1 MRPPRK
7 IEKEVPVDPPID
19 PGRQL
24 VRTSLADAHSLGQRV
39 ADFFERLTWRT
50 PIHDLRLKGRHPT
63 KLVALPGDP
72 LTGDVELGEGLLA
85 GLLHWRGETKLVAE
99 IDLRDR
105 RASAVLWEHLH
116 SFRWLRDLATVP
128 DRPAATRAAE
138 ETMARWLVA
147 VGDRTGDAAWAPAL
161 CGRRLLMW
169 FAHGPLLLSS
179 TDLIFRSSV
188 LNAIARSARHL
199 DRTADK
205 ADAGAPRI
213 AAWSA
218 VVAAGLLVPGAET
231 RRAVGEAGLSRALAA
246 SVSADGGVVS
256 RSGLAQIEAIELIAM
271 LRAAYDARRLEAPA
285 VIGETLTRMVPAL
298 LGIAMGDGGLASWQS
313 APPVPSA
320 AVKRVIAAGGVQGRP
335 LRQARDWGYQRMVAG
350 RTLLV
355 MDAAPPPLA
364 PPPGGGCASTLA
376 FELSDGEDRVV
387 VNCGGA
393 AIAPRYA
400 DALRTTAAHSTLTID
415 DSNST
420 AILADGSLGRG
431 VVEVELSRQES
442 EGGSR
447 IEASHDGYA
456 RRHGFVHRRLLTL
469 AGTGAE
475 IRGEDSLLPSGRSGR
490 GRQTPF
496 ALRFHLGPGIR
507 AAATGDGTG
516 AILRTP
522 AGAIWQFRCRDGL
535 TLEESL
541 WIDAEGRAVA
551 TQQIVVAGTA
561 DAGGASIAWTMTR
574 ALTRTL
580 EATGMSRKG
589 AAP

>member
-1 MRPPRK
+1 MRPPRP
-7 IEKEVPVDPPID
+7 IETDTPID
-19 PGRQL
+19 TPIDTGRQL
-24 VRTSLADAHSLGQRV
+24 VRTSASDAHSLGQRV
-39 ADFFERLTWRT
+39 ADLLERLTWRT

-63 KLVALPGDP
+63 RLAALPGDP
-72 LTGDVELGEGLLA
+72 LAGDAELGEGLLA
-85 GLLHWRGETKLVAE
+85 GTLHWRGETRSLAE

-105 RASAVLWEHLH
+105 RASPVLWAHLH
-116 SFRWLRDLATVP
+116 SFRWLRDLAAAP
-128 DRPAATRAAE
+128 DRTAATRFAE

-169 FAHGPLLLSS
+169 FAHAPLLLSS
-179 TDLIFRSSV
+179 TDLVFRSSV
-188 LNAIARSARHL
+188 LNVIARSARHL

-213 AAWSA
+213 AAWCA
-218 VVAAGLLVPGAET
+218 VVAAGLLVPGADT
-231 RRAVGEAGLSRALAA
+231 RRAVGEAGLARALAA

-256 RSGLAQIEAIELIAM
+256 RSGMAQLEAIELLAL
-271 LRAAYDARRLEAPA
+271 LRAAYDARRLEAPDT
-285 VIGETLTRMVPAL
+285 ITETLARMVPAL
-298 LGIAMGDGGLASWQS
+298 LGIAMGDGALASWQS
-313 APPVPSA
+313 GAPVA
-320 AVKRVIAAGGVQGRP
+320 APEVKRVIAAGGVQGRP

-350 RTLLV
+350 RTLV
-355 MDAAPPPLA
+355 VVDAAPPPIA

-376 FELSDGEDRVV
+376 FELSDGEDRVIV
-387 VNCGGA
+387 SCGGA

-400 DALRTTAAHSTLTID
+400 AALRTTAAHSTLTVD

-420 AILADGSLGRG
+420 AILGDGSLGRG
-431 VVEVELSRQES
+431 VAEVELSRQES

-456 RRHGFVHRRLLTL
+456 RRHGFVHRRMLTL
-469 AGTGAE
+469 AATGAE
-475 IRGEDSLLPSGRSGR
+475 LRGEDSLLPRGRGAR

-522 AGAIWQFRCRDGL
+522 AGAIWQFRSRDGL

-551 TQQIVVAGTA
+551 TQQIVVAGLA
-561 DAGGASIAWTMTR
+561 GAGGTSIAWTLTR

-580 EATGMSRKG
+580 EAAGMSRKG